1 MPFQRGKACVLP
13 APGPVGANRC
23 LQASL
28 TPSDKIFA
36 FSDKETPPQGDI
48 QSWYSPIQ
56 IPWLSLVLLKIIN
69 KPESSPSSHVIS
81 RAFSLLNL
89 RSSLLLKW
97 SHLLCFSCWITS
109 LKHNER
115 EALSSCDNSSLLH
128 GLAVNWRTK
137 RCKSTAENK
146 HLFKINLNFC
156 CFKGHL
162 KLHSDGPETH
172 DILGI

>member
-1 MPFQRGKACVLP
+1 MLGQICPWQFCHFLMMPFQRGKACVLP

-69 KPESSPSSHVIS
+69 KPESSPSYYITWNYLHYFTCLFFVEPTLITVIEVI
-81 RAFSLLNL
+81 AFALFFLLNHVTETQWKGSPVQL
-89 RSSLLLKW
+89 W
-97 SHLLCFSCWITS
+97 QQFFAAWIGRK
-109 LKHNER
+109 L
-115 EALSSCDNSSLLH
+115 
-128 GLAVNWRTK
+128 
-137 RCKSTAENK
+137 ENK
-146 HLFKINLNFC
+146 EMQEHCRKQTLI
-156 CFKGHL
+156 
-162 KLHSDGPETH
+162 
-172 DILGI
+172 

>member
-36 FSDKETPPQGDI
+36 FSHKETPPQGDI

-69 KPESSPSSHVIS
+69 KPES
-81 RAFSLLNL
+81 FSLLNL
-89 RSSLLLKW
+89 HSSLLLKW

-115 EALSSCDNSSLLH
+115 EALSNSDNSSLLN
-128 GLAVNWRTK
+128 GLAHNWRTK
-137 RCKSTAENK
+137 RCKCTAENK
-146 HLFKINLNFC
+146 HLFKINWNLC